1 MGTDGGIDN
10 ALQLTI
16 LQVGDVSVTMLS
28 LMLFCLLII
37 LLVLFVYTGMRTYR
51 TYLPVSYT
59 HLRAH
64 ET

>member
-37 LLVLFVYTGMRTYR
+37 LLVLFVYT
-51 TYLPVSYT
+51 
-59 HLRAH
+59 
-64 ET
+64 